1 MTHLYG
7 TAYATLEAKEIR
19 SMKQKYAKTMP
30 EAASPARLFFVSTE
44 CITNQMAKLYER
56 VSCRSYELYE
66 KRGRKPGRELED
78 WLQAESELLSVFPAE
93 MNDFGNQLIVRAE
106 VRGFAME
113 KLEVGVEPRVV
124 LVKAEKPQPEG
135 ATTPR
140 SGYTAIH
147 LSSEVDPTNVSTALK
162 DGILVLT
169 LTKTSSE
176 KGRSEREN
184 PVGTGGIA
192 AGSD

>member
-1 MTHLYG
+1 
-7 TAYATLEAKEIR
+7 
-19 SMKQKYAKTMP
+19 MKQEYAEIIP
-30 EAASPARLFFVSTE
+30 DAAGSVNLIFVPTE
-44 CITNQMAKLYER
+44 CIVNQMAKLNER

-66 KRGRKPGRELED
+66 KRGREPGRELED
-78 WLQAESELLSVFPAE
+78 WLQAESELLRVFPAE
-93 MNDFGNQLIVRAE
+93 MSDFGNQLIVRAE

-113 KLEVGVEPRVV
+113 KLEVGVEPRFV
-124 LVKAEKPQPEG
+124 LVKAEQRQLEG
-135 ATTPR
+135 AETRR
-140 SGYTAIH
+140 SGCTAIH

-176 KGRSEREN
+176 KGCGERED
-184 PVGTGGIA
+184 PVGSGDIA